1 MTLLVRTPKPQAK
14 RAYSL
19 SIVDRDGDV
28 SYDCP
33 DAQSLDWDNYNT
45 NYYDLCNYDDYNN
58 NQKLLSFSAD
68 LEHSEGDD
76 LIPDYHGEDDMIPDY
91 HGEDDMIADLHD
103 EDTDD
108 QEDEDEDEQGGIADH
123 SRYSPTPS
131 VGSRTNRSI
140 HIVTKYYC
148 VFRELPLMMCFYG
161 FLWVLAMGKNAYS
174 HLILSYSH

>member
-1 MTLLVRTPKPQAK
+1 
-14 RAYSL
+14 
-19 SIVDRDGDV
+19 
-28 SYDCP
+28 
-33 DAQSLDWDNYNT
+33 
-45 NYYDLCNYDDYNN
+45 
-58 NQKLLSFSAD
+58 
-68 LEHSEGDD
+68 
-76 LIPDYHGEDDMIPDY
+76 MIPDY

-123 SRYSPTPS
+123 VKRRHSLYSPTPS

-161 FLWVLAMGKNAYS
+161 FLWVLAMCLATQYKMFVWRDE
-174 HLILSYSH
+174 SYCKHKTYLWVTKIK